1 MVNIKPNR
9 ILNIWV
15 NSSTFRQTEC
25 VGGSHKASKMD
36 IRDKNEFIF
45 FMQRAL
51 EDQYNDCYIEL
62 YNILLRAFV
71 SADKNY
77 DGQVSEEEFGLL
89 ISSAAALPLKFGFDW
104 WPGSSKDQ
112 FAAIDENGDGSISFD
127 EWLAFAYKNYGAQKL
142 PTAFDKLEKD
152 AFVCEAKEALNT
164 GSEAYRKVYWFCWK
178 AFQAA
183 DADRDGQVTSSEFAT
198 MLAVATSAQK
208 KLGLPAPYGTQQE
221 QESCFKAMDVNGD
234 GSISFNE
241 WLSFYM
247 TDILA
252 KVAAL

>member
-1 MVNIKPNR
+1 
-9 ILNIWV
+9 
-15 NSSTFRQTEC
+15 
-25 VGGSHKASKMD
+25 MD

-71 SADKNY
+71 AADKNY
-77 DGQVSEEEFGLL
+77 DGQVSEEEFETM
-89 ISSAAALPLKFGFDW
+89 ITQAAALPKKFGFDW
-104 WPGSSKDQ
+104 WAGSAKDQ
-112 FAAIDENGDGSISFD
+112 FKAIDENGDGNLSFD
-127 EWLAFAYKNYGAQKL
+127 EWLGFAYRNYQEQASKQL
-142 PTAFDKLEKD
+142 PQAFDKLDKDKFVVDCKD
-152 AFVCEAKEALNT
+152 AQNT

-183 DADRDGQVTSSEFAT
+183 DADRDGQVTCSEFAT
-198 MLAVATSAQK
+198 MLNVAVAAQK
-208 KLGLPAPYGTQQE
+208 RLGLPAPYQTQGE
-221 QESCFKAMDVNGD
+221 RDACFGRMDTNGD

-241 WLSFYM
+241 WLAFYVQ
-247 TDILA
+247 DILG

>member
-1 MVNIKPNR
+1 
-9 ILNIWV
+9 
-15 NSSTFRQTEC
+15 
-25 VGGSHKASKMD
+25 MD

-77 DGQVSEEEFGLL
+77 DGQVSEEEFDNL
-89 ISSAAALPLKFGFDW
+89 ISAAAALPRKFGFDW
-104 WPGSSKDQ
+104 WPGTSKDQ
-112 FAAIDENGDGSISFD
+112 FKAIDENRDGSISFD
-127 EWLAFAYKNYGAQKL
+127 EWLAFAYKNYQAQKL

-152 AFVCEAKEALNT
+152 AFIADCKEALNT
-164 GSEAYRKVYWFCWK
+164 GSETYRKVYWFCWK

-183 DADRDGQVTSSEFAT
+183 DADRDGQVTCSEFAT
-198 MLAVATSAQK
+198 MINVATYAQK
-208 KLGLPAPYGTQQE
+208 KLGLPASYQTQVE
-221 QESCFKAMDVNGD
+221 RNSCFKAMDTNGD

-252 KVAAL
+252 KTAAL